1 MAAALRTLHWA
12 CRFIL
17 AGIFIYSG
25 YIKQQ
30 APLEFSGA
38 IAGYK
43 LVPDSLIFPMA
54 TYLPWLEM
62 ILGGL
67 ILVGW
72 KIRYF
77 AAAAAALLLGF
88 IVVLTITYFR
98 GIDAQCGCFG
108 FGERISP
115 RTIARDALILL
126 PAIFLVL
133 ESRFSRRPTPQPPA

>member
-1 MAAALRTLHWA
+1 MKVTLRILHWA
-12 CRFIL
+12 CRIVL
-17 AGIFIYSG
+17 GGIFIYSG

-43 LVPDSLIFPMA
+43 LVPDALIFPLA
-54 TYLPWLEM
+54 TYLPWAEM
-62 ILGGL
+62 ILGAL

-115 RTIARDALILL
+115 LTIARDGLILL
-126 PAIFLVL
+126 PALFLFL
-133 ESRFSRRPTPQPPA
+133 ESRISRRLMPPTPA